1 MAESNAA
8 TATEAPTPGRLAPLG
23 HRNFRLLVTG
33 SATSSL
39 GNAITPVALAF
50 AVLDLGGSASELGL
64 VVAAYALT
72 EVLTALFGGV
82 LGDRVPRQLMLEGSS
97 AACVVTQGLV
107 AALVIGGWATVP
119 SLAVIGAVN
128 GCLGAL
134 SQPSSSALTR
144 ATVPAELLGAAVSL
158 RALIQ
163 TTTQVVGY
171 ALGGVLVATVG
182 SGWAIGVDAVTFAIA
197 ALCFAR
203 LDVPHVRSEGPR
215 DSMLADLGEGFRE
228 VLRHTWLVLLIGQA
242 LLYHLFFS
250 GAQSVLGPIV
260 VGDAFG
266 RSSWGLALAALMVGF
281 VVGGLICLRWQPRRS
296 LFVGTVLLSLTAA
309 FPLAMALSP
318 AVVPVLVGAFLH
330 GVGLQIFDVFWQL
343 SIQENIPE
351 DKLARVY
358 SFDLVG
364 SFVARPLGIALVGP
378 VAQAVGFETWL
389 VVVGVVMGGS
399 SLLSVL
405 SRNVRRLERR
415 S

>member
-1 MAESNAA
+1 MSS
-8 TATEAPTPGRLAPLG
+8 ATETARPERLAPLR

-33 SATSSL
+33 TATSSL

-50 AVLDLGGSASELGL
+50 AVLDLGGSATELGI

-97 AACVVTQGLV
+97 AACVLTQGLA
-107 AALVIGGWATVP
+107 AALVIGGWASVP

-128 GCLGAL
+128 GALGAL
-134 SQPSSSALTR
+134 SQPSAAAMTR
-144 ATVPAELLGAAVSL
+144 ATVPTELLGAAVSL

-163 TTTQVVGY
+163 TTSQVVGY
-171 ALGGVLVATVG
+171 ALGGVLVATIG
-182 SGWAIGVDAVTFAIA
+182 AGWAIGVDAFTFAVA

-203 LDVPHVRSEGPR
+203 LDLPHVRAGGPR
-215 DSMLADLGEGFRE
+215 PSMLADLGEGFRE
-228 VLRHTWLVLLIGQA
+228 VLRHSWLVLLIGQA

-296 LFVGTVLLSLTAA
+296 LFVGTILLSLTAA

-318 AVVPVLVGAFLH
+318 SVAPVLAGAFLH
-330 GVGLQIFDVFWQL
+330 GVGLQVFDVFWQL

-364 SFVARPLGIALVGP
+364 SFVARPLGMVVVGP
-378 VAQAVGFETWL
+378 VAEAVGFERWL
-389 VVVGVVMGGS
+389 VVVGIVMAGS
-399 SLLSVL
+399 ALVSVL
-405 SRNVRRLERR
+405 SRDVRRLERLT
-415 S
+415 